1 MKFVRPKRLPEANIQ
16 AELYHEL
23 RKANIRCC
31 LEYSMYCEETRSNL
45 RADIITII
53 GDDIGCIIEC
63 KSRGGNFAID
73 KEGKQYRQYRT
84 FNIPLF
90 YCMKFTHVKMTLESI
105 IKLHKTGA
113 YKLSDMQ
120 PFDDEKKAHRRREK
134 KLSRLTKKQRYNDN
148 WRLLIDSG
156 VEYQHFS
163 DSHVRI
169 MRKVDFWP
177 STGKFMIMNTNS
189 PRKGGFHVMMEEFEK

>member
-1 MKFVRPKRLPEANIQ
+1 MKFIRPKRLPEANIQ

-31 LEYSMYCEETRSNL
+31 LEYSMHCKETQSNL

-63 KSRGGNFAID
+63 KSRGLIFKID

-90 YCMKFTHVKMTLESI
+90 YCMKFTHVKKTLESI
-105 IKLHKTGA
+105 IKLHKTGIYNFA
-113 YKLSDMQ
+113 EMQTFGNEQKLR
-120 PFDDEKKAHRRREK
+120 KIKEK
-134 KLSRLTKKQRYNDN
+134 KLSRLTKKQRFNDN

-177 STGKFMIMNTNS
+177 STGKFMIVNS
-189 PRKGGFHVMMEEFEK
+189 NQSQPGGFHIMMELFI